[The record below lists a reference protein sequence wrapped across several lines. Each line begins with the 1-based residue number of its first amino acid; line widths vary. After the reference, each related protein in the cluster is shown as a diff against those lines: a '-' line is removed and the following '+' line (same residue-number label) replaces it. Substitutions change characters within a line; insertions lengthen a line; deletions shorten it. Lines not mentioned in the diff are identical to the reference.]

1 MTYILII
8 NYETDAE
15 RKRIDYAI
23 ERWEGRVRIWK
34 PKGVV
39 LMLEGSREDFN
50 EFLEDMLSRLEF
62 RPDDTIERK
71 VRVLEAS
78 QIETKIDKKT
88 KRLLYETTID
98 SETVKRFIDYLMA
111 KLGAAY
117 EFSDGIFKVYSAYTK
132 KGQVRIGLR
141 IDTAEITTLEIQ
153 IEGYGE
159 VVEFISGR
167 LKNEIESFLGGG

>member
-23 ERWEGRVRIWK
+23 ERWESKVKIWK

-39 LMLEGSREDFN
+39 LMLEGSKEDFN
-50 EFLEDMLSRLEF
+50 EFFEDMLSRLEF
-62 RPDDTIERK
+62 GPKDKIDRK
-71 VRVLEAS
+71 IKVLEANW
-78 QIETKIDKKT
+78 IDAKIDKRT
-88 KRLLYETTID
+88 KRLFYETTID
-98 SETVKRFIDYLMA
+98 GETVKRFVEYLMA

-117 EFSDGIFKVYSAYTK
+117 EFSDGIFRVYSAYTK
-132 KGQVRIGLR
+132 KGQIRIGLR
-141 IDTAEITTLEIQ
+141 IEAAEVTTLEIL

-159 VVEFISGR
+159 VVEFIAGKLR
-167 LKNEIESFLGGG
+167 NEIDSFLGGG